1 MAEKKRIRVPT
12 FMDDPVVGRFISA
25 IPFTCR
31 FICPPLDLF
40 SDHIVIDGDNLVFK
54 RSKTSY
60 QGDKTYYLKN
70 IAKLLVRKGKH
81 PVGRKIIQLI
91 CSVSLELKSSLIL
104 LTSMGPPMC
113 SYRSLTWAWKGEE
126 HNGIGS
132 DFYLNCVNFPVF
144 RLNRKIS
151 QKGMSN

>member
-70 IAKLLVRKGKH
+70 IAKLLVRKRKTSCWKKDHTINLFGIAGTEIELNIVDINGAAHVLIPKFNLGLEG
-81 PVGRKIIQLI
+81 GRRTTGLGAIFI
-91 CSVSLELKSSLIL
+91 
-104 LTSMGPPMC
+104 
-113 SYRSLTWAWKGEE
+113 
-126 HNGIGS
+126 
-132 DFYLNCVNFPVF
+132 
-144 RLNRKIS
+144 
-151 QKGMSN
+151 